1 MERRLFSTPSSDALA
16 QPPPDGVQTGMDPA
30 LSPAGERF
38 ELLAIDTLLHV
49 DNEGIERFFIDLNA
63 SFKLVTAPDEPARSQ
78 SAFLIPR
85 QGPITI
91 NVAPPSCLAPAL
103 RSRTG
108 PSFPGRSPVSTIT
121 PFTHPPEATP
131 GATPYARMFFV
142 HDILLICKYH

>member
-1 MERRLFSTPSSDALA
+1 MGWGGLFPTPSSDALA
-16 QPPPDGVQTGMDPA
+16 QPPPDVVQTGMDPA

-63 SFKLVTAPDEPARSQ
+63 CSFKLVTAPDEPARSQ
-78 SAFLIPR
+78 NAFLIPR

-108 PSFPGRSPVSTIT
+108 PSFPGCLPVSTIA
-121 PFTHPPEATP
+121 PFTHPPEARPTLGRRRTP
-131 GATPYARMFFV
+131 GCFLYMTF
-142 HDILLICKYH
+142 C